1 MSNTFLETV
10 AIDLKHCK
18 GKILLHVVDHCT
30 SFSASTVII
39 IKYIFKSTFLKDNGG
54 EFTDSMFTSMCESLC
69 IVIKTTAT
77 ESPWSNDL
85 VEKHNLILADMFDK
99 VLEEIQC
106 DLELAVTWCVNVKN
120 SLSNIHSF
128 SIPTN

>member
-1 MSNTFLETV
+1 
-10 AIDLKHCK
+10 
-18 GKILLHVVDHCT
+18 
-30 SFSASTVII
+30 
-39 IKYIFKSTFLKDNGG
+39 
-54 EFTDSMFTSMCESLC
+54 MCESLC

-106 DLELAVTWCVNVKN
+106 DLELAVT
-120 SLSNIHSF
+120 
-128 SIPTN
+128 